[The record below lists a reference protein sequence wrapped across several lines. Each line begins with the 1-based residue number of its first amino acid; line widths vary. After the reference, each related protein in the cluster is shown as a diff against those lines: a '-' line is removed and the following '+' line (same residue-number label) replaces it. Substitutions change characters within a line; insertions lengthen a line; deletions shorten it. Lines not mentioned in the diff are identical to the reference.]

1 MATSEG
7 YLTTQD
13 GVRLFFQK
21 MGIGP
26 RTVVIPNAAYMF
38 EDFKYLADDR
48 TVIFYDLRNRG
59 RSESVTDASKL
70 KGGVHLDVEDLE
82 TIRRHFGIR
91 PVDVIG
97 HSYLGMVVA
106 LYAMKYRHTC
116 RGSSPPK
123 KSSVQSRHFST
134 APGRP
139 RLTR

>member
-7 YLTTQD
+7 YVTTED

-21 MGIGP
+21 MGSGP

-38 EDFKYLADDR
+38 EDFKYLAADR

-70 KGGVHLDVEDLE
+70 KGGVLLDVEDLE
-82 TIRRHFGIR
+82 TIRRQFGIH

-123 KSSVQSRHFST
+123 ESSVQSR
-134 APGRP
+134 
-139 RLTR
+139 